1 TGRLGAED
9 YQSEEGTWVHGARQH
24 RRARR
29 AGATLSWRP
38 SLSGPRGDACAR
50 GDRFLRSPR
59 GTPGMPGGCPSG
71 VRHVTPAI
79 GPGTLPAPRGRRSPV
94 FGLCT
99 WIVVGLIVG
108 AIARALFPGR
118 QPMGWIGT
126 AVLGMAGSLV
136 GGFLSSLFWH
146 GSIRVFHVGG
156 LISSVI

>member
-1 TGRLGAED
+1 ML
-9 YQSEEGTWVHGARQH
+9 
-24 RRARR
+24 
-29 AGATLSWRP
+29 
-38 SLSGPRGDACAR
+38 
-50 GDRFLRSPR
+50 
-59 GTPGMPGGCPSG
+59 
-71 VRHVTPAI
+71 
-79 GPGTLPAPRGRRSPV
+79 

-136 GGFLSSLFWH
+136 GGFLSALVWQ

-156 LISSVI
+156 LISSVIGALLILWIVSRR